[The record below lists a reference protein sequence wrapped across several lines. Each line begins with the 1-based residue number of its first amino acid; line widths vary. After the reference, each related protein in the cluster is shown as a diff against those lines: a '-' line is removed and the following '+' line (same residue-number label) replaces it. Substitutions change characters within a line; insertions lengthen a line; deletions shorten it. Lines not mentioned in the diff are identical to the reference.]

1 MKDTGIVVVVNGT
14 SKEDIESAI
23 HRFKKKVE
31 RSRILDECK
40 QRQYYVKPSA
50 QKKLKKQKY
59 AK

>member
-14 SKEDIESAI
+14 SKEDVESAI

-31 RSRILDECK
+31 RSGILDEYK